1 METIKEQ
8 TAKID
13 SLTAQRS
20 SSIMLTKQAP
30 TEIQRN
36 NADLWNNATK
46 TRTGDTYIHLLFM
59 GFILFRR
66 IEFSVIR

>member
-1 METIKEQ
+1 
-8 TAKID
+8 
-13 SLTAQRS
+13 
-20 SSIMLTKQAP
+20 MLTKQAP